1 MKNRGSKKGKKCGT
15 RRHRYTRGSRAEVMH
30 GTKDRTSGGLAKRD
44 LKYNKH
50 GRIVSKAKVALA
62 KKQQHLEKA
71 GYFAEKG
78 KFGYVRNKPVKCKRT
93 RRTRRA
99 ARK

>member
-1 MKNRGSKKGKKCGT
+1 MKNRASKKEST
-15 RRHRYTRGSRAEVMH
+15 RRHRFTRGSRAEVMH

-78 KFGYVRNKPVKCKRT
+78 KFGYIRGKPVKGKPVKGKP
-93 RRTRRA
+93 TRRA